1 MLQKIRDYR
10 VICLIGS
17 VGYSLLEILWRGFT
31 HWTMAATGG
40 LCLTLLY
47 RLDQKHSREG
57 LFLRCLKGATL
68 ITAVEFLVGCLV
80 NRLLKWQVWD
90 YSNSFG
96 NLLGQVCPLYSLLW
110 FFLCIPVYRL
120 TGSLRQL
127 FRRI

>member
-1 MLQKIRDYR
+1 MLQKIRDYS

-127 FRRI
+127 FLRI

>member
-1 MLQKIRDYR
+1 MLQKIRDYS

-68 ITAVEFLVGCLV
+68 ITAVEFLVGCFV

-90 YSNSFG
+90 YSSSFG

>member
-1 MLQKIRDYR
+1 MLQKIRDYS

-80 NRLLKWQVWD
+80 NRLLKWQVLD